1 MSFNHHQLA
10 CNYRCCLAFISILQL
25 FFNISYEISK
35 RYCAFKEIYPIL
47 IESKKRLKVFG
58 LKHFMLT
65 KLGKKQ
71 LGLNK
76 AKIQTQSNDRV
87 CINFIKNIH
96 LWELIYSFTNNC
108 AWWYVKLTLKPKLFK
123 VMKSSKIAINRT
135 ASEWNFCL
143 MPTAYETNR

>member
-1 MSFNHHQLA
+1 M
-10 CNYRCCLAFISILQL
+10 L
-25 FFNISYEISK
+25 FGFYFYPTIVFQHLDIKFQRDFVLLKKYIWYLLNQKNDWKYLDWNISCWQSW
-35 RYCAFKEIYPIL
+35 
-47 IESKKRLKVFG
+47 
-58 LKHFMLT
+58 
-65 KLGKKQ
+65 GKKQ

>member
-1 MSFNHHQLA
+1 M
-10 CNYRCCLAFISILQL
+10 L
-25 FFNISYEISK
+25 FGFYFYPTIVFQHLDIKFQRDFVLLKKYIRYLLNQKNDWKYLDLNISCWQSW
-35 RYCAFKEIYPIL
+35 
-47 IESKKRLKVFG
+47 
-58 LKHFMLT
+58 
-65 KLGKKQ
+65 GKKQ

-143 MPTAYETNR
+143 MPTAYETNKNC